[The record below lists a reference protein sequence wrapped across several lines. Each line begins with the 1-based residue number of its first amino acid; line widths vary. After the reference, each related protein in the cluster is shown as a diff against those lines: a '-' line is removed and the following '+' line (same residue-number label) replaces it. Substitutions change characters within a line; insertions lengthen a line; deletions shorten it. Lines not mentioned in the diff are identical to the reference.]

1 MEIKQLEEGL
11 KIVHEIDAY
20 KLTKEGIKKTLKKLA
35 SNSIGSLNID
45 FWCSYKTEDQHNVDE
60 HITFNV
66 NRKFYDTTLKG
77 IKDLYTKHIKFCDTE
92 IRRLKRELKKL

>member
-20 KLTKEGIKKTLKKLA
+20 ELTKEGIKKTLKKLA

-45 FWCSYKTEDQHNVDE
+45 FWCSYKDEDEHNTDE

-66 NRKFYDTTLKG
+66 NRKFYDSSLKV
-77 IKDLYTKHIKFCDTE
+77 IKDLYAKHIKFCDKE
-92 IRRLKRELKKL
+92 IRRLKKELKKL